1 MIRKWGTSKIM
12 DDYIFSERSK
22 AHLEELV
29 AITNNEL
36 ERLKENAAKNGYCK
50 KSIVEAMWYSLS
62 AGGKRIRPV
71 LMLEFCRVCG
81 GDVKN
86 VLPAACAMEMVHSS
100 SLIHDDLP
108 CMDDDDMR
116 RGKPS
121 CHKAYGEDIAL
132 LAGCALSNLAY
143 RLICGCGLS
152 DSVKLAIIS
161 ELSAA
166 IGLNGMIGG
175 QVIDT
180 AYNGEMTGDLLL
192 DMYGMKTGA
201 LLKASCKMG
210 CIAAN
215 ADEAKLKA
223 AETYA
228 EKLGLAFQ
236 IIDDILDVSGDEKL
250 LGKPI
255 GSDKESGKTTYVS
268 LYGLEESRKT
278 AEKLT
283 REALSELDN
292 FDENKFLKE
301 LTMFLL
307 VRNY

>member
-1 MIRKWGTSKIM
+1 MENR
-12 DDYIFSERSK
+12 IFSEQSK
-22 AHLEELV
+22 SRLKEL
-29 AITNNEL
+29 ADMTNAEL
-36 ERLKENAAKNGYCK
+36 ERLKANAAENDFCK

-62 AGGKRIRPV
+62 AGGKRIRPA

-81 GDVKN
+81 GDVKA
-86 VLPAACAMEMVHSS
+86 VLPSACALEMIHTF

-121 CHKAYGEDIAL
+121 CHKAYGEAEAL
-132 LAGCALSNLAY
+132 LAGDALLNLAY
-143 RLICGCGLS
+143 EIIASGDGLS
-152 DSVKLAIIS
+152 AETKIAVIR
-161 ELSAA
+161 ELSRDV
-166 IGLNGMIGG
+166 GVNGMIGG

-180 AYNGEMTGDLLL
+180 VYDGKMTEELLL
-192 DMYGMKTGA
+192 GMYGMKTGA
-201 LLKASCKMG
+201 LLKAACKIG

-215 ADEAKLKA
+215 ADSTKLKA
-223 AETYA
+223 AEIYA

-236 IIDDILDVSGDEKL
+236 IKDDILDVSGDEKL

-255 GSDKESGKTTYVS
+255 GSDRDSGKTTYVS
-268 LYGLEESRKT
+268 LCGLEESRRT
-278 AEKLT
+278 AERLT
-283 REALSELDN
+283 GEALSELDKFGDN
-292 FDENKFLKE
+292 GFLKE